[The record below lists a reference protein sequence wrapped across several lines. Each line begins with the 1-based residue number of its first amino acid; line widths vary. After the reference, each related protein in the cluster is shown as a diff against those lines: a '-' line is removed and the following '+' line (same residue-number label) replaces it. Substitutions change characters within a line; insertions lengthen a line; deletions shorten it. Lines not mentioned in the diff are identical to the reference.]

1 MAKIKG
7 IFFDQ
12 DGVIIDT
19 ELDGH
24 RVAFNQ
30 AFREA
35 GYDVEWDVAT
45 YRHLLN
51 VAGGKERMK
60 YYLHNEG
67 FGVDVPPEEE
77 DQLIRTL
84 HERKTDIFLE
94 LLETG
99 NLPLRP
105 GIRRFMGEAKDAGLT
120 IGVCTTASRRSATAI
135 AEEIL
140 HDIDLD
146 FVLAGDMVSRKKPDP
161 EIYLAALER
170 SGLTPDEAIVIE
182 DSRPGIAA
190 AKAAGMRV
198 IATASAYTLQEDL
211 SAADV
216 VITALGDPE
225 GQHGQLILGDR
236 GLGYNGVLYVQQV
249 IDFFSTP

>member
-1 MAKIKG
+1 MATIKG

-24 RVAFNQ
+24 RVAFNR
-30 AFREA
+30 AFKEA
-35 GYDVEWDVAT
+35 GYDVEWDVET
-45 YRHLLN
+45 YRRLLC
-51 VAGGKERMK
+51 VAGGKERMRH
-60 YYLHNEG
+60 YLHTEG
-67 FGVDVPPEEE
+67 FGVPVPPEEE

-84 HERKTDIFLE
+84 HKRKTDIFLE

-99 NLPLRP
+99 KLPLRP
-105 GIRRFMGEAKDAGLT
+105 GIERFMAEAKDLDLT
-120 IGVCTTASRRSATAI
+120 IGVCTTANRRAAMAI
-135 AEEIL
+135 AEDVL
-140 HDIDLD
+140 HNIDLD

-161 EIYLAALER
+161 EIYLAALEQ

-211 SAADV
+211 TAADV

-225 GQHGQLILGDR
+225 GQHGQLIIGDQS
-236 GLGYNGVLYVQQV
+236 LGYNGVLYVQQA